1 MTLNAYVVGQPV
13 RLAGHF
19 VDVDGADINP
29 TVVIVKYRPP
39 GATTVT
45 KTYGTD
51 VQVVKDSTGHYH
63 IDVDTSPVVDVTP
76 GHGIWRYRWY
86 STGTGQAAGEMQFT
100 VIASALD

>member
-13 RLAGHF
+13 RLEGHF
-19 VDVDGADINP
+19 VDTANADIDP
-29 TVVIVKYRPP
+29 TTVIVKYRPP
-39 GATTVT
+39 GAPTVT

-51 VQVVKDSTGHYH
+51 VQVVKDSVGHYH
-63 IDVDTSPVVDVTP
+63 IDVDTSAVANVTP